1 MPMTKDDMITMI
13 AASAGLTRR
22 QATQALETFMSG
34 VTAQLRSGRK
44 VSFSGFGT
52 FTVSRR
58 KARTGRNPRTGAPI
72 TIPASK
78 VPVFRAGTRL
88 KEAIRK

>member
-1 MPMTKDDMITMI
+1 MTKDDMIAMI
-13 AASAGLTRR
+13 ASSAGLTRK

-34 VTAQLRSGRK
+34 VTAQLKSGKK

-52 FTVSRR
+52 FTVSKR

-88 KEAIRK
+88 KDAIRK

>member
-1 MPMTKDDMITMI
+1 MTKDDMIAMI
-13 AASAGLTRR
+13 AAGAGLTRR

-34 VTAQLRSGRK
+34 VTSQLKSGRK

-52 FTVSRR
+52 FTVSKR

-72 TIPASK
+72 SIPASK

>member
-1 MPMTKDDMITMI
+1 MTKDDMIAMI
-13 AASAGLTRR
+13 ATGAGLTRR

-34 VTAQLRSGRK
+34 VTAQLKSGRK

-52 FTVSRR
+52 FAVSKR